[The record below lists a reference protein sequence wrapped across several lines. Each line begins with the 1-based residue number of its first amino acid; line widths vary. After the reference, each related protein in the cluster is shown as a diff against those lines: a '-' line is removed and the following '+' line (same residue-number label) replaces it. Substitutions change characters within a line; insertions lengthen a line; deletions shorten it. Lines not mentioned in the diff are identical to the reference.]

1 MRRVLGILVLS
12 VVGCGSPEADLSETK
27 YKVGSSGYAGLTRKV
42 GKSVIKVCYSDPNNA
57 QVHKDNVKYSILE
70 WVDALRAVAS
80 GPLAKDVQLISGS
93 NGCDVRVY
101 VGDYSPARTSMGGT
115 PTVYINHSGW
125 YGSRTVT
132 LHEFGHAFGLLDTYN
147 GRGGS
152 CQTGQPDSV
161 MCRANYNELKDDDI
175 AGVRKM
181 YQMVGQGLM
190 GSEDPLETLVLY

>member
-1 MRRVLGILVLS
+1 MRRIPGIVLLS
-12 VVGCGSPEADLSETK
+12 LVGCGAPQADLSETR

-42 GKSVIKVCYSDPNNA
+42 ANDVIKVCYSDPNNA
-57 QVHKDNVKYSILE
+57 QSHKDDVRYSILE
-70 WVDALRAVAS
+70 WVDALRDVAP
-80 GPLAKDVQLISGS
+80 GPLAEDVQLISGS
-93 NGCDVRVY
+93 SGCDVRVY
-101 VGDYSPARTSMGGT
+101 IGSYDPARTSMGGT

-161 MCRANYNELKDDDI
+161 MCRASYNELRSDDI
-175 AGVRKM
+175 AGIRKM
-181 YQMVGQGLM
+181 YEMVSQGLM
-190 GSEDPLETLVLY
+190 GAEDPLETLVLY